1 MIHKST
7 DEVFTV
13 TTKDVHGQSIE
24 VTMHTHG
31 DMSFIFALDD
41 GKNMATIALDY
52 SVLEAMITLYNGR
65 CLV

>member
-31 DMSFIFALDD
+31 DFSFIFAIDD
-41 GKNMATIALDY
+41 GKRMDTIAIDGA
-52 SVLEAMITLYNGR
+52 VLEAMITLYNGR
-65 CLV
+65 SLE